1 MAAPPASPGPRG
13 RFEQEQDR
21 AVRALV
27 RCVTGLPEEE
37 LGGERFQAAL
47 NFAWSNFR
55 HSPLAFT
62 KRSFFGFR
70 YLPMW
75 VFVLSVPVMQV
86 PDNFGAFDT
95 NAFDKR
101 VLDLLAPLDLGDS
114 IL

>member
-1 MAAPPASPGPRG
+1 MAAPPASPCPRG

-55 HSPLAFT
+55 SAGAW
-62 KRSFFGFR
+62 R
-70 YLPMW
+70 
-75 VFVLSVPVMQV
+75 VPVPAAGV
-86 PDNFGAFDT
+86 WDGA
-95 NAFDKR
+95 AASSARRAPCLGKR
-101 VLDLLAPLDLGDS
+101 RGPCTSPCHRINDC
-114 IL
+114 